1 MKTDTQEPPL
11 TSNALKW
18 SIFLGSYTSSDGRS
32 FMKISL
38 YEIGRNFSLALPK
51 QCFVHKFIL
60 VIPLLIIPDDK
71 KIGQKETNSNKIKIH
86 WLG

>member
-1 MKTDTQEPPL
+1 MNEYTPRL

-18 SIFLGSYTSSDGRS
+18 GIFLGSYTSSVGRS

-60 VIPLLIIPDDK
+60 VIPLLIIPAK

-86 WLG
+86 CLD